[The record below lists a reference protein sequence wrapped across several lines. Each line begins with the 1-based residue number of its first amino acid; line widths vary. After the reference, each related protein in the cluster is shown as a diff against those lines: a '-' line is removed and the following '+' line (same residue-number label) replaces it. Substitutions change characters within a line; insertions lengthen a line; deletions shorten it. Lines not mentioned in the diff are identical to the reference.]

1 MKKPKR
7 FPLKKWFGIM
17 EAIYDVT
24 IAVNYLIPEYEN
36 VYGFGLPNA
45 VVQKL
50 SMETRRKKA
59 EENLKRT
66 QAILNKII

>member
-1 MKKPKR
+1 MKLNR
-7 FPLKKWFGIM
+7 FPLKKWFGMM

-24 IAVNYLIPEYEN
+24 IAANYLIPEYEN
-36 VYGFGLPNA
+36 VYGFGIPNM

-59 EENLKRT
+59 EENLKRV
-66 QAILNKII
+66 QVILNRVI